1 MAVAVRTSSLTKNFG
16 EVRAIDNLSLDIE
29 EGQVYG
35 LLGPNGSGKST
46 LMKMMVGLIRPDA
59 GEISIFG
66 VRPYEKPIEVR
77 RIIGYVPET
86 PRLYDFLTA
95 REYLEF
101 VSDLY
106 GLPEVDKR
114 TRIAHFLEAFELSGR
129 EDEMLSGYSQ
139 GMRQKVAIIG
149 ALLHRPRLLI
159 MDEPLN
165 GLDPRSAKIVKDLL
179 NRLSG
184 EGVTTIFST
193 HILEIAQAI
202 CKRIAILYGGSL
214 VSEGTVEDLKGK
226 AGMQGSS
233 LEEVFL
239 MLTGGADVR
248 SVVEELSRCGGRE

>member
-1 MAVAVRTSSLTKNFG
+1 MKVAVNASSLTKNFG
-16 EVRAIDNLSLDIE
+16 PVKAISNLSIKIE

-46 LMKMMVGLIRPDA
+46 LMKIIVGLIRPDG

-66 VRPYEKPIEVR
+66 LRPYERPLDVR
-77 RIIGYVPET
+77 RIIGYVPEN

-106 GLPEVDKR
+106 GLDKEGKR
-114 TRIAHFLEAFELSGR
+114 DRIGHFLDAFDLSGR

-149 ALLHRPRLLI
+149 SLLHRPRLLI

-179 NRLSG
+179 NRLSR

-193 HILEIAQAI
+193 HVLEIAQAI
-202 CKRIAILYGGSL
+202 CNRIAILYRGSL
-214 VSEGTVEDLKGK
+214 VSEGTMDELKAR
-226 AGMQGSS
+226 AGMKGSS
-233 LEEVFL
+233 LEDIFF
-239 MLTGGADVR
+239 MLTGGFDVR
-248 SVVEELSRCGGRE
+248 SVVEELSR